1 MLTYNMD
8 VTPESVWKRTTPS
21 EAELT
26 QPYYCTEA
34 GVFYAQQHFSTA
46 RTDKESYILFYTLR
60 GAGLIEQD
68 GTHVTLSTGQ
78 ALLLNCRTPQS
89 YCTAPGQSCWH
100 HYWVHLDIVT
110 GGSSGIGRCTASAL
124 KENGCIVYEFSR
136 RNIPMEGVTH
146 LSVDVTDEDA
156 VNAAVQ
162 QVIQKETKID
172 AVVNCA
178 GFGISGAVEFTSMEQ
193 AKAQFDVNFFGTVT
207 VNKAVLPFLRR
218 QGKGHIV
225 NISSVAA
232 VAHIPF
238 QTFYSASKAA
248 VSSYSY
254 ALANEVKPYGIHVTV
269 VELGDICT
277 GFTKARQKSILGDD
291 EYGGRISRSVSQM
304 EHDEQ
309 NGMDPARIGRYIAGI
324 VKKKKPAVVYV
335 AGAQY
340 KFLSLLCK
348 LLPAAARGKI
358 VGKIYG

>member
-1 MLTYNMD
+1 MEIYSMLSYN
-8 VTPESVWKRTTPS
+8 TIFF
-21 EAELT
+21 AECQDGNGFLFLL
-26 QPYYCTEA
+26 YCT
-34 GVFYAQQHFSTA
+34 F
-46 RTDKESYILFYTLR
+46 
-60 GAGLIEQD
+60 
-68 GTHVTLSTGQ
+68 
-78 ALLLNCRTPQS
+78 PQS
-89 YCTAPGQSCWH
+89 GYQYRQSSCDAV
-100 HYWVHLDIVT
+100 YSNQINIFKRKVMAGENNKVVIVT

-136 RNIPMEGVTH
+136 RNIPMDGVTH

-172 AVVNCA
+172 AVINCA
-178 GFGISGAVEFTSMEQ
+178 GFGISGAVEFTSLEQ

-254 ALANEVKPYGIHVTV
+254 ALANEVKPYGIHITV

-324 VKKKKPAVVYV
+324 VEKKNPAVVYV
-335 AGAQY
+335 VGAQY

>member
-1 MLTYNMD
+1 M
-8 VTPESVWKRTTPS
+8 
-21 EAELT
+21 
-26 QPYYCTEA
+26 A
-34 GVFYAQQHFSTA
+34 GENNKV
-46 RTDKESYILFYTLR
+46 
-60 GAGLIEQD
+60 
-68 GTHVTLSTGQ
+68 V
-78 ALLLNCRTPQS
+78 
-89 YCTAPGQSCWH
+89 
-100 HYWVHLDIVT
+100 IVT

-172 AVVNCA
+172 AVINCA

-207 VNKAVLPFLRR
+207 VNKAVLPFLRH

-324 VKKKKPAVVYV
+324 VEKKEP
-335 AGAQY
+335 G
-340 KFLSLLCK
+340 SRLCC
-348 LLPAAARGKI
+348 RCT
-358 VGKIYG
+358 V

>member
-1 MLTYNMD
+1 MVGETNK
-8 VTPESVWKRTTPS
+8 VV
-21 EAELT
+21 
-26 QPYYCTEA
+26 
-34 GVFYAQQHFSTA
+34 
-46 RTDKESYILFYTLR
+46 
-60 GAGLIEQD
+60 
-68 GTHVTLSTGQ
+68 
-78 ALLLNCRTPQS
+78 
-89 YCTAPGQSCWH
+89 
-100 HYWVHLDIVT
+100 IVT

-172 AVVNCA
+172 AVINCA

-207 VNKAVLPFLRR
+207 VNKAVLPFMRR

-248 VSSYSY
+248 MM
-254 ALANEVKPYGIHVTV
+254 NT
-269 VELGDICT
+269 
-277 GFTKARQKSILGDD
+277 
-291 EYGGRISRSVSQM
+291 
-304 EHDEQ
+304 
-309 NGMDPARIGRYIAGI
+309 
-324 VKKKKPAVVYV
+324 
-335 AGAQY
+335 AGASPGASVRWSTTSKTAWTRHALDGTSPVLWRKRTRQS
-340 KFLSLLCK
+340 FM
-348 LLPAAARGKI
+348 LPVHSI
-358 VGKIYG
+358 NS

>member
-1 MLTYNMD
+1 M
-8 VTPESVWKRTTPS
+8 
-21 EAELT
+21 
-26 QPYYCTEA
+26 A
-34 GVFYAQQHFSTA
+34 GENNKV
-46 RTDKESYILFYTLR
+46 
-60 GAGLIEQD
+60 
-68 GTHVTLSTGQ
+68 V
-78 ALLLNCRTPQS
+78 
-89 YCTAPGQSCWH
+89 
-100 HYWVHLDIVT
+100 IVT

-172 AVVNCA
+172 AVINCA

-207 VNKAVLPFLRR
+207 VNKAVLPFMRH

-277 GFTKARQKSILGDD
+277 GFTKARQKSILGDE

-324 VKKKKPAVVYV
+324 VEKKNPAVVYV

-348 LLPAAARGKI
+348 LLPAALMKAVDTFDSDRRARFSTYASRCIENAILSPAHFQMEKRTHSFCKAAQMRQNGFSGLRKA
-358 VGKIYG
+358 VTFFYFKRYHVRYPV